1 MQKLESSVERDL
13 LWRKREISHIYLQ
26 IQAAEGD
33 IQIALLRAALVM
45 LYAHWEGFIK
55 NTTEQYINFINR
67 QGLVCK
73 RIKYNFAILLFKKQL
88 EDIANTNKHAFAC
101 NVYKKIVEEQNICIK
116 MHENIDTKSN
126 LNKNVFEDIF
136 FLINAKVEKY
146 ENKFKIIDSLVDDRN
161 HIAHGRQVN
170 IQIEKYKNICDNMLD
185 TMDIYKND
193 IIDMCINRAFEIEED
208 FS

>member
-73 RIKYNFAILLFKKQL
+73 RIKYNFAILLFNLCHETGDFLK
-88 EDIANTNKHAFAC
+88 NRFSFYFA
-101 NVYKKIVEEQNICIK
+101 
-116 MHENIDTKSN
+116 
-126 LNKNVFEDIF
+126 
-136 FLINAKVEKY
+136 
-146 ENKFKIIDSLVDDRN
+146 
-161 HIAHGRQVN
+161 
-170 IQIEKYKNICDNMLD
+170 
-185 TMDIYKND
+185 
-193 IIDMCINRAFEIEED
+193 
-208 FS
+208 